1 MSTSISAASVTPT
14 SPASVVFTVVPSDT
28 VELRDSV
35 KAIYCTADGNL
46 VMSDWSR
53 PTPVQTT
60 IAMVAGQQLNIRPRL
75 ILATGTTGAYLAF
88 AG

>member
-1 MSTSISAASVTPT
+1 MSSEISASSVTPT
-14 SPASVVFTVVPSDT
+14 SPASVFFTVVPSDT
-28 VELRDSV
+28 VELRNSI

-46 VMSDWSR
+46 VVADWDS
-53 PTPVQTT
+53 TPHQVT

-75 ILATGTTGAYLAF
+75 ILATGTTGAYLAL